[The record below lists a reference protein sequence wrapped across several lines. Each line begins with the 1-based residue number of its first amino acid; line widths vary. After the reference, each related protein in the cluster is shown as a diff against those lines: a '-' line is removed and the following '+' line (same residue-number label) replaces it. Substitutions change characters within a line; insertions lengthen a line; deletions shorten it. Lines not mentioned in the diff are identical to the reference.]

1 MKYSNQVII
10 NKPIGRVIELFDSV
24 ENLYKWMPGL
34 QSYEH
39 ISGEPGHAGAKAK
52 LKFKMGKR
60 EIEMIETVTLRDL
73 PHEFSGTYE
82 AKGVINPQRNLFTA
96 IDDNTTKYES
106 ISEFEFKSFG
116 MKLLGMIMPNAFKKQ
131 SQVYLDKFKEFV
143 ESEG

>member
-24 ENLYKWMPGL
+24 DNLYKWMPGL

-60 EIEMIETVTLRDL
+60 DIEMIETITLRDL
-73 PHEFSGTYE
+73 PHEFSATYE
-82 AKGVINPQRNLFTA
+82 VKGIHNPQRNLFTA
-96 IDDNTTKYES
+96 IDANTTKYES

-116 MKLLGMIMPNAFKKQ
+116 MKLIGLIMPNAFKKQ

>member
-34 QSYEH
+34 LSYEH

-82 AKGVINPQRNLFTA
+82 AKGIYNPQRNLFIA
-96 IDDNTTKYES
+96 IDANTTKYES
-106 ISEFEFKSFG
+106 ISEFQFKGFG
-116 MKLLGMIMPNAFKKQ
+116 MKLLGLLMPNAFKKQ
-131 SQVYLDKFKEFV
+131 SQIYLDKFKEFV

>member
-39 ISGEPGHAGAKAK
+39 ISGEPGHVGAKAK

-60 EIEMIETVTLRDL
+60 DIEMIETITLRDL
-73 PHEFSGTYE
+73 PHEFSATYE
-82 AKGVINPQRNLFTA
+82 AKGIHNPQRNLFTA

-143 ESEG
+143 ENEG